1 MASQASSHDSHS
13 DGHHETADFA
23 HASSVRVLL
32 ATFFSLVLLTILTVL
47 LASAFEMGRFEV
59 WVSLGIAT
67 VKATLVI
74 CFFMHMLY
82 DKPFNVMFFLS
93 SLLFVALFI
102 GITLMDT
109 NQYQGDIRQVPQDE
123 LPVRKVGEPPVGSFL
138 GGGNGQQ

>member
-1 MASQASSHDSHS
+1 MASEAPSHDSHS
-13 DGHHETADFA
+13 DGHHGGADFA
-23 HASSVRVLL
+23 HPSSVRVLL
-32 ATFFSLVLLTILTVL
+32 ATFFSLVLLTILTVV
-47 LASAFEMGRFEV
+47 LATAFEMGRFEV

-67 VKATLVI
+67 VKGALVI

-82 DKPFNVMFFLS
+82 DKPFNAMFFLS

-109 NQYQGDIRQVPQDE
+109 DQYQSDVRQVPKDE

-138 GGGNGQQ
+138 GGSGE